1 MTFSITNNRFLIV
14 VIWGF
19 CGLYWLV
26 DISYLKSDRFNFKTY
41 VDPNQE
47 LLKNV
52 LASVILD
59 IILAGSELFHKALRI
74 WHQRVN
80 NQAHQEE
87 YELQQE
93 LK

>member
-1 MTFSITNNRFLIV
+1 
-14 VIWGF
+14 
-19 CGLYWLV
+19 V

-41 VDPNQE
+41 VDPSQE

-59 IILAGSELFHKALRI
+59 IILAGSELFHKALHI
-74 WHQRVN
+74 WHQRLN
-80 NQAHQEE
+80 NQARQEE

-93 LK
+93 LR